1 MRILIVGASGFIGDY
16 LLRRLRHNADLEV
29 TSTYH
34 NREPQGIDQ
43 SWHRM
48 EITDHQRLEQVFS
61 QARPDV
67 VVLLAAIA
75 DVGTAERAPERA
87 TEVNVD
93 GAAHVARL
101 CTQHQAKLIFLS
113 SEYVFGGDR
122 GNYREDD
129 SPDPNTHYGWTKWQ
143 AELVVAREAAQWS
156 IVRTSL
162 VYGWP
167 IIGRRN
173 LASSIIDRL
182 KNNETFSG
190 DTNVY
195 RSPVYVEHLTK
206 GLVDLVANYH
216 SGIFHIAGEDWINMY
231 QFAREVAEVFDLDT
245 SLVTPVPALENAS
258 AKTGSSGEL
267 EQNRRPDILGLDCTQ
282 TSQRLGFRALS
293 VVTGLREMLA
303 MSAE

>member
-16 LLRRLRHNADLEV
+16 LIRRLRHNADLEV

-34 NREPQGIDQ
+34 NRETQGIDQ
-43 SWHRM
+43 SWHRT

-75 DVGTAERAPERA
+75 DVGTAERAPGRA

-167 IIGRRN
+167 LPGRRN
-173 LASSIIDRL
+173 LATVIIDRL
-182 KNNETFSG
+182 KSGETYEG
-190 DTNVY
+190 DTRTY
-195 RSPVYVEHLTK
+195 RTPIYVEHLTE
-206 GLVDLVANYH
+206 GITQLVADYH
-216 SGIFHIAGEDWINMY
+216 PGIFHIGGADWMNMY
-231 QFAREVAEVFDLDT
+231 QFGHAVAGVFDLD
-245 SLVTPVPALENAS
+245 SRLVHPVSVSAELPPGNA
-258 AKTGSSGEL
+258 KLDGSEHGL
-267 EQNRRPDILGLDCTQ
+267 RPDILGLDCTQ
-282 TSQRLGFRALS
+282 TNQRLGLRSFS
-293 VVTGLREMLA
+293 VVTGLQEMLV
-303 MSAE
+303 